1 MIEPAENTF
10 DYKILATHKFCL
22 VDPNAVGELPDS
34 VSGKPLVPDELANS
48 AHLMPVLLNLRTIPE
63 ESGNALLNALYEAHS
78 QQERPVVRVLVETD
92 ADTEQFTRQWNSL
105 QLVSLDTGVK
115 SWLRIHD
122 PRVLHQLWRVLTP
135 GQRHALLGKARSI
148 SYWIAGQW
156 VKISTSDEAN
166 PNPDQVVSSPY
177 QGTSGWDWR
186 RIEQI
191 GIINRALE
199 LLDAENPLVLQRQAE
214 MAEDLIARAK
224 ALHGLSI
231 PEDLVEFVY
240 RGLSS
245 HPLFDQHP
253 ALVKNI
259 RRPGDPS
266 DDSTLAD
273 RLALIDETIWNGLH
287 GQTVTSS
294 ILQRS

>member
-1 MIEPAENTF
+1 MIELAENTF
-10 DYKILATHKFCL
+10 DYKILARHTFCL

-48 AHLMPVLLNLRTIPE
+48 AHLMPVLLNLRAMPE

-148 SYWIAGQW
+148 SYWIAGKW

-166 PNPDQVVSSPY
+166 PNPDQVVSSTY

-231 PEDLVEFVY
+231 PEDLVEFVF

-253 ALVKNI
+253 ALVKTI
-259 RRPGDPS
+259 RRPGDPA

-273 RLALIDETIWNGLH
+273 RLALIDETIWNELR